1 MKFVDEA
8 HIVIQA
14 GDGGRG
20 CVSFRREKYVP
31 KGGPDG
37 GAGGKGGDI
46 VFRSASGLNTL
57 YGFNFKRHF
66 KAGRGAHGR
75 GKNQTGKGGDDLLIE
90 VPRGTIIK
98 DAEDGTILK
107 DFLEDGESFVA
118 AYGGRGGRGNHHF
131 VSATNQAPRFA
142 QPGEPG
148 QVRTLKLE
156 LKLLADVGVIGLP
169 NAGKSTLI
177 GTLSSAHPKIA
188 DYPFTTLTPT
198 LGVVEPENAEPFVIA
213 DIPGLIEG
221 AHLGVGLGIRFLKH
235 VERTG
240 ILVHLIDLS
249 AVPADDPLRPLRVVN
264 HELRMFNPR
273 LAEKRQVIALN
284 KADLPVAAAMAD
296 RIWACFKAEN
306 PDTWVISALTGEG
319 ISPLKVHLAELVERA
334 KNLNNSEPINR
345 LEIEPTDRNPL
356 TQPSPPRTGER
367 EKVRGHLARRNKNG
381 NVSNDLGS

>member
-1 MKFVDEA
+1 MRFVDEA
-8 HIVIQA
+8 NIAIQA
-14 GDGGRG
+14 GDGGHG

-46 VFRSASGLNTL
+46 VFRSSSGLTTL
-57 YGFNFKRHF
+57 YGFNFKKHF
-66 KAGRGAHGR
+66 KAERGAHGR
-75 GKNQTGKGGDDLLIE
+75 GKNQTGKGGKDLLIE

-98 DAEDGTILK
+98 DSENGMILK

-118 AYGGRGGRGNHHF
+118 AYGGRGGRGNQHF
-131 VSATNQAPRFA
+131 VSSTNQAPRYA

-148 QVRTLKLE
+148 QARTLKLE

-177 GTLSSAHPKIA
+177 GALSSAHPKIA

-198 LGVVEPENAEPFVIA
+198 LGVVEPENARPFVIA
-213 DIPGLIEG
+213 DIPGLVEG
-221 AHLGVGLGIRFLKH
+221 AHRGVGLGIRFLRH

-249 AVPADDPLRPLRVVN
+249 TVPADDPLRPLRVVN

-273 LAEKRQVIALN
+273 LAEKKQIIALN
-284 KADLPVAAAMAD
+284 KADLSEAAALAD
-296 RIWACFKAEN
+296 RIGDCFKAEN
-306 PDTWVISALTGEG
+306 PDTWVISALTGQG

-334 KNLNNSEPINR
+334 NNLNNTEH
-345 LEIEPTDRNPL
+345 DR
-356 TQPSPPRTGER
+356 
-367 EKVRGHLARRNKNG
+367 RG
-381 NVSNDLGS
+381 S

>member
-1 MKFVDEA
+1 MRFVDEA

-37 GAGGKGGDI
+37 GTGGKGGDI
-46 VFRSASGLNTL
+46 VFRALSGLNTL
-57 YGFNFKRHF
+57 YAFNYKKHF
-66 KAGRGAHGR
+66 KAQRGAHGR
-75 GKNQTGKGGDDLLIE
+75 GKNQTGRGGEDLLIE

-98 DAEDGTILK
+98 DAESGTILK

-131 VSATNQAPRFA
+131 VSSTNQAPRFA

-148 QVRTLKLE
+148 QIHTLKLE
-156 LKLLADVGVIGLP
+156 LKLLADAGVIGLP

-177 GTLSSAHPKIA
+177 STLSSAHPKIA

-198 LGVVEPENAEPFVIA
+198 LGVVESENAEPFVIA

-273 LAEKRQVIALN
+273 LAEKKQVIALN
-284 KADLPVAAAMAD
+284 KADLPEAAATAD
-296 RIWACFKAEN
+296 RIWACFKVEN

-334 KNLNNSEPINR
+334 NNLNNPE
-345 LEIEPTDRNPL
+345 
-356 TQPSPPRTGER
+356 
-367 EKVRGHLARRNKNG
+367 H
-381 NVSNDLGS
+381 NDLGS